1 MEFKING
8 KRITSL
14 VELREEV
21 TPEFAKF
28 VTDWF
33 DDSQYMTAQ
42 TSGSTGVPKT
52 IQLLKS
58 DMRASAQMTNRF
70 FNINSNS
77 IFLLSL
83 SPNYIAG
90 KMMIVR
96 WIEAGAEMIEQ
107 IPSSNP
113 LSQPLQPQVTL
124 SAMVPSQVVNI
135 LNEELSFAQLSKIEN
150 MIIGGAP
157 LDSITE
163 KRIAET
169 SLNAYATYGMT
180 ETLSHVALRKVGAG
194 DSYFALP
201 GVTFSTDDRGC
212 LKINVPH
219 LSIKEVVTND
229 MVDLIDSTHFIWR
242 GRFDNVINSGGVK
255 IFPEEIEKLIAPYI
269 KERFYVIG
277 TPDTLWGEI
286 CTLVIEGEEWN
297 SEKQQNLLMQLKEAL
312 SKHKY
317 PKQIKFLSKFSE
329 TYSGKVKRLAISC

>member
-8 KRITSL
+8 KHITSL
-14 VELREEV
+14 AELREVV
-21 TPEFAKF
+21 TPEFANF
-28 VTDWF
+28 VSDWF

-52 IQLLKS
+52 IKLLKS

-77 IFLLSL
+77 TFLLSL

-96 WIEAGAEMIEQ
+96 WLEVGAEMIEQ
-107 IPSSNP
+107 KPSSNP
-113 LSQPLQPQVTL
+113 LSQPLQKQITL

-135 LNEELSFAQLSKIEN
+135 LNDSASFAQLSIIEN

-157 LDSITE
+157 LDSVTE
-163 KRIAET
+163 KQIAET

-180 ETLSHVALRKVGAG
+180 ETLSHVALRKVGAE

-201 GVTFSTDDRGC
+201 GVTFSQDERDC
-212 LKINVPH
+212 LKIDVPH

-229 MVDLIDSTHFIWR
+229 MVDLIDKTHFIWR

-255 IFPEEIEKLIAPYI
+255 IFPEEVERLIAPYI

-277 TPDTLWGEI
+277 IPDTVWGEI
-286 CTLVIEGEEWN
+286 CTLVIEGEEW
-297 SEKQQNLLMQLKEAL
+297 SQEKRQSLLIQLKEAL
-312 SKHKY
+312 PKHKS

-329 TYSGKVKRLAISC
+329 TYSGKVKRVIR

>member
-8 KRITSL
+8 KRVTSL
-14 VELREEV
+14 AELREVV

-33 DDSQYMTAQ
+33 DGSKYMTAQ

-52 IQLLKS
+52 IQLLKA
-58 DMRASAQMTNRF
+58 DMQASAQMTNRF
-70 FNINSNS
+70 FNINSTS
-77 IFLLSL
+77 TFLLSL

-96 WIEAGAEMIEQ
+96 WLESGAKMIEQ
-107 IPSSNP
+107 VPSSNP
-113 LSQPLQPQVTL
+113 LSQPLKSNITL

-135 LNEELSFAQLSKIEN
+135 LKETISLTQLSKIEN

-157 LDSITE
+157 LDGVTE
-163 KRIAET
+163 KRIVET

-180 ETLSHVALRKVGAG
+180 ETLSHVALRKIGAE
-194 DSYFALP
+194 DSYSALP

-229 MVDLIDSTHFIWR
+229 MVDLLSSTHFIWR

-277 TPDTLWGEI
+277 APDTLWGEI
-286 CTLVIEGEEWN
+286 CTLIIEDEEW
-297 SEKQQNLLMQLKEAL
+297 SEEKQSLLLETLKQQLP
-312 SKHKY
+312 KHKS
-317 PKQIKFLSKFSE
+317 PKQIKFIPKFAE
-329 TYSGKVKRLAISC
+329 TYSGKVKRVG

>member
-8 KRITSL
+8 KHITSL
-14 VELREEV
+14 AELREVV
-21 TPEFAKF
+21 TPEFANF
-28 VTDWF
+28 VSDWF

-52 IQLLKS
+52 IKLLKS

-77 IFLLSL
+77 TFLLSL

-96 WIEAGAEMIEQ
+96 WLEAGAEMVEQ
-107 IPSSNP
+107 TPSSNP
-113 LSQPLQPQVTL
+113 LNVLLQTQVTL

-135 LNEELSFAQLSKIEN
+135 LNDATSLAQLSKIEN

-157 LDSITE
+157 LDSVTE
-163 KRIAET
+163 KQIAET

-180 ETLSHVALRKVGAG
+180 ETLSHVALRKVGAE

-201 GVTFSTDDRGC
+201 GVTFSQDERGC
-212 LKINVPH
+212 LKIDVPH
-219 LSIKEVVTND
+219 LSIKEVTTND

-255 IFPEEIEKLIAPYI
+255 IFPEEIEKLIAPYL
-269 KERFYVIG
+269 KERFYIIG
-277 TPDTLWGEI
+277 APDTVWGEI
-286 CTLVIEGEEWN
+286 CTLVIEGEEW
-297 SEKQQNLLMQLKEAL
+297 SQEKQQSLLIQLKEAL
-312 SKHKY
+312 PKHKS

-329 TYSGKVKRLAISC
+329 TYSGKVKRVIR

>member
-8 KRITSL
+8 KRVTSL
-14 VELREEV
+14 AELREVV

-33 DDSQYMTAQ
+33 DGSKYMTAQ

-52 IQLLKS
+52 IQLLKA
-58 DMRASAQMTNRF
+58 DMQASAQMTNRF
-70 FNINSNS
+70 FNINSTS
-77 IFLLSL
+77 TFLLSL

-96 WIEAGAEMIEQ
+96 WLESGAEMIEQ
-107 IPSSNP
+107 LPSSNP
-113 LSQPLQPQVTL
+113 LSQPLKSNITL

-135 LNEELSFAQLSKIEN
+135 LKETISLTQLSKIEN

-157 LDSITE
+157 LDGVTE

-180 ETLSHVALRKVGAG
+180 ETLSHVALRKIGAE
-194 DSYFALP
+194 DSYSALP

-229 MVDLIDSTHFIWR
+229 MVDLLSSTHFIWR

-277 TPDTLWGEI
+277 IPDTLWGEI

-297 SEKQQNLLMQLKEAL
+297 SEKQQNLLIQLKEAL
-312 SKHKY
+312 PKHKS
-317 PKQIKFLSKFSE
+317 PKQIKYLSKFYE
-329 TYSGKVKRLAISC
+329 TYSGKVKRVVG

>member
-8 KRITSL
+8 KRVSTL
-14 VELREEV
+14 AELREV
-21 TPEFAKF
+21 ATPEFENF
-28 VTDWF
+28 VSDWF

-52 IQLLKS
+52 IKLLKS

-77 IFLLSL
+77 TFLLSL

-96 WIEAGAEMIEQ
+96 WLEVGAEMIEQ
-107 IPSSNP
+107 KPSSNP
-113 LSQPLQPQVTL
+113 LSQPLQKQITL

-135 LNEELSFAQLSKIEN
+135 LNDSASFAQLSIIEN

-157 LDSITE
+157 LDSVTE
-163 KRIAET
+163 KQIAET

-180 ETLSHVALRKVGAG
+180 ETLSHVALRKVGAE

-201 GVTFSTDDRGC
+201 GVTFSQDERGC
-212 LKINVPH
+212 LKIDVPH
-219 LSIKEVVTND
+219 LSIKEVTTND
-229 MVDLIDSTHFIWR
+229 MVDLIDKTHFIWR

-255 IFPEEIEKLIAPYI
+255 IFPEEIEKLIAPYL
-269 KERFYVIG
+269 KERFYIIG
-277 TPDTLWGEI
+277 APDTVWGEI
-286 CTLVIEGEEWN
+286 CTLVIEGEEW
-297 SEKQQNLLMQLKEAL
+297 SQEKQQSLLMQLKEAL
-312 SKHKY
+312 PKHKS
-317 PKQIKFLSKFSE
+317 PKLIKFLPKFAE
-329 TYSGKVKRLAISC
+329 TTSGKVKRVVS

>member
-8 KRITSL
+8 KRVTTL
-14 VELREEV
+14 AELKDEV

-28 VTDWF
+28 VSDWY
-33 DDSQYMTAQ
+33 DGNQYMTAQ

-70 FNINSNS
+70 FNIDKSS
-77 IFLLSL
+77 TFLLSL

-96 WIEAGAEMIEQ
+96 WLEAGAEMIEQ
-107 IPSSNP
+107 TPSSNP
-113 LSQPLQPQVTL
+113 LSQPLQSNITL

-135 LNEELSFAQLSKIEN
+135 LNDSSSLSQLSKIEN

-180 ETLSHVALRKVGAG
+180 ETLSHVALRKVGAEN
-194 DSYFALP
+194 SYFALP
-201 GVTFSTDDRGC
+201 GVTFSQDERGC
-212 LKINVPH
+212 LKISVPH

-229 MVDLIDSTHFIWR
+229 MVDLLDSTHFIWR

-255 IFPEEIEKLIAPYI
+255 IFPEEVEKLIAPYI

-277 TPDTLWGEI
+277 TSDTLWGEI
-286 CTLVIEGEEWN
+286 CTLVIEGEEW
-297 SEKQQNLLMQLKEAL
+297 SQEKQQSLLMQLKEAL
-312 SKHKY
+312 PKHKS
-317 PKQIKFLSKFSE
+317 PKQIKFLSKFEE
-329 TYSGKVKRLAISC
+329 TYSGKVKRVIK

>member
-8 KRITSL
+8 KHITSL
-14 VELREEV
+14 AELREVV
-21 TPEFAKF
+21 TPEFANF
-28 VTDWF
+28 VSDWF

-52 IQLLKS
+52 IKLLKS

-77 IFLLSL
+77 TFLLSL

-96 WIEAGAEMIEQ
+96 WLEVGAEMIEQ
-107 IPSSNP
+107 KPSSNP
-113 LSQPLQPQVTL
+113 LSQPLQKQITL

-135 LNEELSFAQLSKIEN
+135 LNDSASFAQLSIIEN
-150 MIIGGAP
+150 IIIGGAP
-157 LDSITE
+157 LDSVTE
-163 KRIAET
+163 KQIAET

-180 ETLSHVALRKVGAG
+180 ETLSHVALRKVGAE

-201 GVTFSTDDRGC
+201 GVTFSQDERGC
-212 LKINVPH
+212 LKIDVPH
-219 LSIKEVVTND
+219 LSIKEVTTND

-255 IFPEEIEKLIAPYI
+255 IFPEEIEKLIARYL
-269 KERFYVIG
+269 KERFYIIG
-277 TPDTLWGEI
+277 APDTVWGEI
-286 CTLVIEGEEWN
+286 CTLVIEGEEW
-297 SEKQQNLLMQLKEAL
+297 SQEKQQSLLIQLKEAL
-312 SKHKY
+312 PKHKS

-329 TYSGKVKRLAISC
+329 TYSGKVKRVVSF

>member
-8 KRITSL
+8 KRVTTL
-14 VELREEV
+14 AELREVV
-21 TPEFAKF
+21 TTEFAKF
-28 VTDWF
+28 VSDWF
-33 DDSQYMTAQ
+33 DSSEYMTAQ

-70 FNINSNS
+70 FNINSKS
-77 IFLLSL
+77 TFLLSL

-96 WIEAGAEMIEQ
+96 WLESGAEMIEQ
-107 IPSSNP
+107 TPSSNP
-113 LSQPLQPQVTL
+113 LNFPLQNQITL

-135 LNEELSFAQLSKIEN
+135 LNDTASLSQLSKIEN

-180 ETLSHVALRKVGAG
+180 ETLSHVALRKVGAEE
-194 DSYFALP
+194 SYFALP
-201 GVTFSTDDRGC
+201 GVTFSQDERGC
-212 LKINVPH
+212 LKISVPH

-229 MVDLIDSTHFIWR
+229 IVDLIDSTHFIWR

-255 IFPEEIEKLIAPYI
+255 IFPEEVEKLIAPYI

-286 CTLVIEGEEWN
+286 CTLVIEGEEW
-297 SEKQQNLLMQLKEAL
+297 SKEKQQSLLMQLKEAL
-312 SKHKY
+312 PKHKS
-317 PKQIKFLSKFSE
+317 PKQIKFLSKFEE
-329 TYSGKVKRLAISC
+329 TYSGKVKRVIR

>member
-8 KRITSL
+8 KRVSTL
-14 VELREEV
+14 AELREV
-21 TPEFAKF
+21 ATPEFENF
-28 VTDWF
+28 VSDWF

-52 IQLLKS
+52 IKLLKS

-77 IFLLSL
+77 TFLLSL

-96 WIEAGAEMIEQ
+96 WLEVGAEMIEQ
-107 IPSSNP
+107 KPSSNP
-113 LSQPLQPQVTL
+113 LSQPLQKQITL

-135 LNEELSFAQLSKIEN
+135 LNDSASFAQLSIIEN

-157 LDSITE
+157 LDSVTE
-163 KRIAET
+163 KQIAET

-180 ETLSHVALRKVGAG
+180 ETLSHVALRKVGAE

-201 GVTFSTDDRGC
+201 GVTFSQDERGC
-212 LKINVPH
+212 LKIDVPH
-219 LSIKEVVTND
+219 LSIKEVTTND
-229 MVDLIDSTHFIWR
+229 MVDLIDKTHFIWR

-255 IFPEEIEKLIAPYI
+255 IFPEEIEKLIAPYL
-269 KERFYVIG
+269 KERFYIIG
-277 TPDTLWGEI
+277 APDTVWGEI
-286 CTLVIEGEEWN
+286 CTLVIEGEEW
-297 SEKQQNLLMQLKEAL
+297 SQEKQKSLLMQLKEAL
-312 SKHKY
+312 PKHKS
-317 PKQIKFLSKFSE
+317 PKLIKFLPKFAE
-329 TYSGKVKRLAISC
+329 TTSGKVKRVVS

>member
-8 KRITSL
+8 KRVTSL
-14 VELREEV
+14 AELREVV

-33 DDSQYMTAQ
+33 DGSKYMTAQ

-52 IQLLKS
+52 IQLLKA
-58 DMRASAQMTNRF
+58 DMQASAQMTNRF
-70 FNINSNS
+70 FNINSTS
-77 IFLLSL
+77 TFLLSL

-96 WIEAGAEMIEQ
+96 WLESGAEMIEQ
-107 IPSSNP
+107 VPSSNP
-113 LSQPLQPQVTL
+113 LSQPLKSNITL

-135 LNEELSFAQLSKIEN
+135 LKETISLTQLSKIEN

-157 LDSITE
+157 LDGVTE

-180 ETLSHVALRKVGAG
+180 ETLSHVALRKIGAE
-194 DSYFALP
+194 DSYSALP

-229 MVDLIDSTHFIWR
+229 MVDLLSSTHFIWR

-277 TPDTLWGEI
+277 APDTLWGEI
-286 CTLVIEGEEWN
+286 CTLIIEDEEW
-297 SEKQQNLLMQLKEAL
+297 SEEKQSLLLETLKQQLP
-312 SKHKY
+312 KHKS
-317 PKQIKFLSKFSE
+317 PKQIKFIPKFAE
-329 TYSGKVKRLAISC
+329 TYSGKVKRVG

>member
-8 KRITSL
+8 KRVTSL
-14 VELREEV
+14 AELREVV

-33 DDSQYMTAQ
+33 DGSKYMTAQ

-52 IQLLKS
+52 IQLLKA
-58 DMRASAQMTNRF
+58 DMQASAQMTNRF
-70 FNINSNS
+70 FNINSS
-77 IFLLSL
+77 STFLLSL

-96 WIEAGAEMIEQ
+96 WLESGAEMIEQ
-107 IPSSNP
+107 VPSSNP
-113 LSQPLQPQVTL
+113 LSQPLKSNITL

-135 LNEELSFAQLSKIEN
+135 LKETISLTQLSKIEN

-157 LDSITE
+157 LDGVTE

-180 ETLSHVALRKVGAG
+180 ETLSHVALRKIGAE
-194 DSYFALP
+194 DSYSALP

-229 MVDLIDSTHFIWR
+229 MVDLLSSTHFIWR

-277 TPDTLWGEI
+277 APDTLWGEI
-286 CTLVIEGEEWN
+286 CTLIIEDEEW
-297 SEKQQNLLMQLKEAL
+297 SEEKQSLLLETLKQQLP
-312 SKHKY
+312 KHKS
-317 PKQIKFLSKFSE
+317 PKQIKFIPKFAE
-329 TYSGKVKRLAISC
+329 TYSGKVKRVG